1 VSSPIAVL
9 AGLGGYYLCTAAILI
24 ALLPFQ
30 FSLPMFGTM
39 FYEPLITILAIVTTV
54 GAAIAG
60 AIAYGYGG
68 ERALAVVALLWL
80 AAAVP
85 TVAPFIAEGSRV
97 WIPPSDIQGLM
108 PAAALTISELVGL
121 PALLAGAFL
130 GSRLVRG
137 RKRLN
142 VLVAAGAY
150 YATGVVLSLPTPQL
164 DLRLTLPFSAGY
176 LPAEWHAVVIV
187 ISAIV
192 GGLFLRGQPVW
203 KPAAVGALLGLA
215 AAIPFEIPALT
226 SPIRPYWPVSLV
238 GVPIAT
244 AAFVIVGAWIRE
256 PLTRASWLRRVLS
269 RPITAAGAGA
279 VGMAFAIGGWIA
291 LAEMPNPSDRLGSVE
306 AYQRTGDERKIVA
319 CLVTG
324 RGEELRGSSAREDAN
339 TVAVTVRLRRPPS
352 WYFSDL
358 VGISLPV
365 VVVLRDPLGGRTVID
380 QVRGTPVR
388 EVAAGTFTGC

>member
-1 VSSPIAVL
+1 
-9 AGLGGYYLCTAAILI
+9 
-24 ALLPFQ
+24 
-30 FSLPMFGTM
+30 MFGTM
-39 FYEPLITILAIVTTV
+39 FYEPLITILTIVTTV
-54 GAAIAG
+54 GAAVAA
-60 AIAYGYGG
+60 AIAYGCGG
-68 ERALAVVALLWL
+68 TRALAVVALLWL
-80 AAAVP
+80 AAAAP
-85 TVAPFIAEGSRV
+85 TIAPFVAEGARA

-121 PALLAGAFL
+121 PALLAGAYL
-130 GSRLVRG
+130 GSCLVRG
-137 RKRLN
+137 RKPPDA
-142 VLVAAGAY
+142 LVAAGAY

-176 LPAEWHAVVIV
+176 LPAEWHAVVTV

-192 GGLFLRGQPVW
+192 AGLFLRAQTMW

-244 AAFVIVGAWIRE
+244 AAFVIVGAW
-256 PLTRASWLRRVLS
+256 LGDSVTRASWLRRVLS
-269 RPITAAGAGA
+269 RPIAAAGAGA
-279 VGMAFAIGGWIA
+279 AAMTFAIGGWIVF
-291 LAEMPNPSDRLGSVE
+291 AEMPNSSDRLGSVE

-319 CLVTG
+319 CLITG
-324 RGEELRGSSAREDAN
+324 RGEELRGSSAREDAK

-380 QVRGTPVR
+380 QLRGTPVR
-388 EVAAGTFTGC
+388 EVPAGSFTGC